1 MDNKDSAHKI
11 IRVFAFSWILLLG
24 LFVTSLLVKADVSL
38 TLQIALGIL
47 TFGLAI
53 GFGLGGYYYLE
64 FKIEN
69 NHYLLVRYFN
79 LSPIGREYKSF
90 KIELSRFH
98 SFQVKKVGPFS
109 YLYLFEESGKG
120 VAKYPK
126 LGLSAMSISR
136 RNAFLKFIHKLNK
149 KR

>member
-11 IRVFAFSWILLLG
+11 IRFFAFAWILLLG
-24 LFVTSLLVKADVSL
+24 LFVASLLVKVDVPL
-38 TLQIALGIL
+38 ALQILLGVL
-47 TFGLAI
+47 TFGLGI
-53 GFGLGGYYYLE
+53 GFGLGGFYYLE

-69 NHYLLVRYFN
+69 NHYLQVRYFN

-90 KIELSRFH
+90 KIELSRFY
-98 SFQVKKVGPFS
+98 SFQVKKVGPFG

-126 LGLSAMSISR
+126 LGLSAMSNSQ

-149 KR
+149 R